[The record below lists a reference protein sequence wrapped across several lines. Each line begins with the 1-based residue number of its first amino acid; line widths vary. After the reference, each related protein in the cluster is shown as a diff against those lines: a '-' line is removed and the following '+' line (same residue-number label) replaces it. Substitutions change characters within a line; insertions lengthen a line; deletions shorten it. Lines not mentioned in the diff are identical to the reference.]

1 MTRDAFASAIH
12 SLVYLG
18 ILIGV
23 GLSGLGW
30 LIFWLCQHITIG
42 GCNESMFRIRF
53 NFV

>member
-1 MTRDAFASAIH
+1 MYRAAVDSAIKG
-12 SLVYLG
+12 LVYLG

-42 GCNESMFRIRF
+42 W
-53 NFV
+53 V